1 MYYKLLVI
9 ACLIGNPKHCMVI
22 ENTEYPVVYETYE
35 ACKQRALVIGSEVNK
50 YMPSYRAVKWRCA
63 EVQEGRFL

>member
-1 MYYKLLVI
+1 
-9 ACLIGNPKHCMVI
+9 MVI